1 MHDNESS
8 LDRRSILGASAL
20 TVLAMAGEAL
30 AQQPGVPNAPDA
42 RKLTRLL
49 AEYIVGFDL
58 KNVPEA
64 VIDRSRIALID
75 TIGVM
80 LAGSH
85 EEVSHIALE
94 MVKAEAA
101 APTTSIVGQSLRTSP
116 QLAALANGVAGHA
129 MDYDISYISGQV
141 MAALVPAAL
150 PMAETTKASAAELMA
165 AHIIGAEVSGRISR
179 ANFRASSI
187 GGWHTTGIIGVFAA
201 AAAAARL
208 LKLPVDVIADVL
220 GISASLASGIT
231 VNFGTMTKPLHSG
244 QAARNGIMAAML
256 GQRGFTAHAAALEAP
271 AGYFSTFGRGL
282 DVTFEPF
289 GDLGRRYDLVTARFD
304 IKAYPCGGL
313 THTAIEAA
321 LQVRDRVATRLNDIR
336 NIHCFVTRNAGQ
348 RAGTQY
354 PSTVEAAKF
363 SVAYLVPYA
372 LIHGAPR
379 ITAFTEKAI
388 ADERIKAL
396 AKTVTA
402 SVDPDLGPGT
412 DGSPARIRIT
422 FTDGQVIEQFME
434 HSSGSR
440 GKPMTQAQI
449 DAKFLDCAAQVMP
462 EDVSKKILT
471 ALKAFPEQK
480 SLDDFWPLLRK
491 A

>member
-1 MHDNESS
+1 MNNNESS
-8 LDRRSILGASAL
+8 LDRRSFIGAGAL
-20 TVLAMAGEAL
+20 TMLAVANEAQ
-30 AQQPGVPNAPDA
+30 AQPPAVQAADA
-42 RKLTRLL
+42 KKLTRVL

-58 KNVPEA
+58 KNVPQA

-80 LAGSH
+80 LAGTH

-94 MVKAEAA
+94 MVKAEGAT
-101 APTTSIVGQSLRTSP
+101 PTASIVGQSIRTSP

-141 MAALVPAAL
+141 MAALVPAVL
-150 PMAETTKASAAELMA
+150 PMAEVTKASAAELMA

-187 GGWHTTGIIGVFAA
+187 GGWHTTGMVGVFAA

-208 LKLPVDVIADVL
+208 LKLPVDAIPDVL

-231 VNFGTMTKPLHSG
+231 ANFGTMTKPLHSG
-244 QAARNGIMAAML
+244 QAARNGVMAALL

-271 AGYFSTFGRGL
+271 TGYFNTFGRGL

-289 GDLGRRYDLVTARFD
+289 ADLGRRYDLVSARFD
-304 IKAYPCGGL
+304 VKAYPCGGL

-321 LQVRDRVATRLNDIR
+321 LEVRDRVAPRLNDIKG
-336 NIHCFVTRNAGQ
+336 IHCFVTRNAGQ
-348 RAGTQY
+348 RAGTIY
-354 PSTVEAAKF
+354 PSSVEAAKF

-379 ITAFTEKAI
+379 IPAFTEQAI
-388 ADERIKAL
+388 ADDRIKAL

-402 SVDPDLGPGT
+402 SIDPDLGPGT

-422 FTDGQVIEQFME
+422 FADGQVIEQYME

-462 EDVSKKILT
+462 ENAGRNILAAIKT
-471 ALKAFPEQK
+471 FPERQ

-491 A
+491 G